1 MQSSEASARLGTEKL
16 NKLIF
21 QFSIPCILS
30 LLISALYNIVD
41 QIFIG
46 NSSLS
51 TLGNAATSVVFPVFI
66 IAQAFAWC
74 LRDGCASYL
83 NIYQDRNDAENA
95 HKAIGGSIT
104 LAFLSGLLMLCV
116 IYPFKEGILTVF
128 GASDNTI
135 GYAIEYLDIVL
146 AMMPIFI
153 LCNTM
158 NSIIRADGSPT
169 FAMIAMLVGAVVNI
183 ILDPVF
189 IFALDMGMAG
199 AAFAT
204 IIGQASSFIVTVVYF
219 FHARTFRLRVKSF
232 LPAWNAV
239 LEVIRLGVSTFIT
252 QLAIVLVA
260 ILCNVQLAKYGASS
274 KYGVDIPVAMIGIE
288 SKIFTVVIN
297 LVVGIAL
304 GCQPIISYNMGAKKY
319 DRVRELYR
327 KIMVCTIAIGLVFTA
342 LFELAPNFVVG
353 LFGVPNNIDN
363 PSDYW
368 EFGEKTLRIFLSLIM
383 ISCLIKMNSIFFQ
396 AAGMPVKAVISS
408 LVRDVG
414 CFVPLILLLP
424 AIFSTVEAILWVA
437 PISDLIGMLVTAWL
451 SIGFLKAL
459 RQNQGE

>member
-1 MQSSEASARLGTEKL
+1 MQYTENSARLGQEKL

-30 LLISALYNIVD
+30 LLISSLYNIVD

-74 LRDGCASYL
+74 FGDGCASYL
-83 NIYQDRNDAENA
+83 NICQGKNESEKA

-104 LAFLSGLLMLCV
+104 LAFLSGVLMLLI
-116 IYPFKEGILTVF
+116 IYPLKKPILEVF
-128 GASDNTI
+128 GASENTI

-158 NSIIRADGSPT
+158 NSIIRADGNPM
-169 FAMIAMLVGAVVNI
+169 FAMLAMLIGAVVNI
-183 ILDPVF
+183 ILDPIF
-189 IFALDMGMAG
+189 IFGLDMGMAG
-199 AAFAT
+199 AAYAT
-204 IIGQASSFIVTVVYF
+204 IIGQAATFIMTVAYF
-219 FHARTFRLRVKSF
+219 FHTRTFRLKIKSF
-232 LPAWNAV
+232 IPDWSSV
-239 LEVIRLGVSTFIT
+239 FEVIRLGVSTFIT
-252 QLAIVLVA
+252 QLAIVIVA
-260 ILCNVQLAKYGASS
+260 ILCNIQLATYGALS
-274 KYGVDIPVAMIGIE
+274 KYGVDIPIAMIGIE

-327 KIMVCTIAIGLVFTA
+327 KIMLCTVIIGLAFTA

-353 LFGVPNNIDN
+353 IFGMPSNISN
-363 PSDYW
+363 PADYW
-368 EFGEKTLRIFLSLIM
+368 EFGEKTLRIFLSLVM

-396 AAGMPVKAVISS
+396 AAGKPVNAVIAS
-408 LVRDVG
+408 LVRDVV
-414 CFVPLILLLP
+414 CFAPLILILP
-424 AIFSTVEAILWVA
+424 KFFPTVETILWVA
-437 PISDLIGMLVTAWL
+437 PISDLIAMIVTTWL
-451 SIGFLKAL
+451 SISFLKSL
-459 RQNQGE
+459 RNA